1 MSEARVVMGGR
12 VGGCWGSQAHAQFL
26 TAFCFKDEKQRLG
39 KVKAGPTELCAGR
52 RQVTAGVTKGSF
64 SLPSL
69 GALGPGNGWLKE
81 RPSTGDTWP
90 TEG

>member
-1 MSEARVVMGGR
+1 MLGFPGPCS
-12 VGGCWGSQAHAQFL
+12 L

-39 KVKAGPTELCAGR
+39 KVKAGPQSCVRSR
-52 RQVTAGVTKGSF
+52 RQATAGVTKGSF